1 MLNKI
6 IFPALLMV
14 LAYSLWLSPDFTQI
28 AAGVA
33 IFLFGVLSLKQGFHG
48 FSGGTLER
56 VLRACT
62 DKLWKSLSFGLVS
75 TTLMQSSSLV
85 SVLTISFLSVG
96 LLDLAS
102 GIGIIFGANLGT
114 TASAWLI
121 AGFGL
126 KVKIANYAMPMLIFG
141 VFFAFQKSKIL
152 KALGS
157 ILVGMGFL
165 FLGIHYMKE
174 GFSVFRE
181 TIDLTEY
188 AIPGTKGLL
197 VFVLIGIATT
207 VIIQSSD
214 ATMAIIITALSVQQ
228 ISYENSLALA
238 IGANIGTTITA
249 ILSAIGVN
257 IEGKRLAAAHLIFN
271 IITAL
276 VALLMMKQFVIAV
289 DYLADSVHIAA
300 DDYTLK
306 LAMFHTLFNITGILL
321 LLPFINKLVQLIEFI
336 FKGERV
342 SVDKPEYLN
351 AAAMAFPDTVILAVH
366 QETVRLYKHARYIIL
381 KTLGFSVISVFS
393 DKDLQQLLQQS
404 TVNESYDIEVA
415 YDRSIKGIYSAIIA
429 FISQASF
436 TWEMQQ
442 SGRLYWLREANR
454 HIVEAIKD
462 SKHLQKNLLLMNRS
476 VNIYVK
482 QEYDKIRY
490 QIAELLRELDSIRI
504 QVEQGGS
511 DINLLSF
518 DIFKV
523 KIKEQDQL
531 MNTRIDCLIR
541 EHKITPDTGTSLIND
556 SAYMYAIKQHLIAM
570 AETVFIKQDE
580 TIAETQRELILD
592 DNELLNV
599 IETHEHDLRGDK
611 DEQKKAT

>member
-6 IFPALLMV
+6 FFPALLMI

-33 IFLFGVLSLKQGFHG
+33 IFLFGVLSLKRGFHG
-48 FSGGTLER
+48 FTGGTLEKI
-56 VLRACT
+56 LRRCT

-85 SVLTISFLSVG
+85 SVLAISFLSVG

-126 KVKIANYAMPMLIFG
+126 KVKIANYAMPMLVFG
-141 VFFAFQKSKIL
+141 VLLVFQKSKTF
-152 KALGS
+152 KAIGA

-174 GFSVFRE
+174 GFSVFRD
-181 TIDLTEY
+181 TQNLAEY
-188 AIPGTKGLL
+188 AMPGIKGLL
-197 VFVLIGIATT
+197 LFILIGVTTT

-228 ISYENSLALA
+228 ITYENSLALA

-271 IITAL
+271 VITAC
-276 VALLMMKQFVIAV
+276 VALLMMQQFIIAV
-289 DYLADSVHIAA
+289 DYLARVVHIAA

-306 LAMFHTLFNITGILL
+306 LAMFHTLFNVTGILL
-321 LLPFINKLVQLIEFI
+321 LLPLVNKLVRLIEFI
-336 FKGERV
+336 LKGERV
-342 SVDKPEYLN
+342 SVDKPEFLN
-351 AAAMAFPDTVILAVH
+351 AAAMAFPDTVVLAVH
-366 QETVRLYKHARYIIL
+366 QETLRLYRHARYIIL
-381 KTLGFSVISVFS
+381 KTLGFSVTRVFS
-393 DKDLQQLLQQS
+393 EQDLQQLLLQS
-404 TVNESYDIEVA
+404 KVPDIYNIEAA
-415 YDRSIKGIYSAIIA
+415 YDRNIKGIYSAIIA
-429 FISQASF
+429 FISLAGF
-436 TWEMQQ
+436 TWEIQQ
-442 SGRLYWLREANR
+442 SGRLYWLREASR
-454 HIVEAIKD
+454 HIVEAVKD
-462 SKHLQKNLLLMNRS
+462 TKHLQKNLLLMNGTS
-476 VNIYVK
+476 NMFVK

-490 QIAELLRELDSIRI
+490 QIAELFRELESIRI
-504 QVEQGGS
+504 QVEQGSS

-518 DIFKV
+518 DLFKV
-523 KIKEQDQL
+523 RIKEQDQL
-531 MNTRIDCLIR
+531 MNSRIDGLIR
-541 EHKITPDTGTSLIND
+541 EHKITPEAGTSLIND
-556 SAYMYAIKQHLIAM
+556 SAYMYEIKKHLVA
-570 AETVFIKQDE
+570 
-580 TIAETQRELILD
+580 IAETLFVKQEEIISQAQRELVLD
-592 DNELLNV
+592 DNELVKV
-599 IETHEHDLRGDK
+599 IETSGNDLKG
-611 DEQKKAT
+611 A

>member
-1 MLNKI
+1 MLRNI
-6 IFPALLMV
+6 TLPALLLV
-14 LAYSLWLSPDFTQI
+14 LAYSLWLSADFTQI

-33 IFLFGVLSLKQGFHG
+33 VFLFGVLSLKQGFHS
-48 FSGGTLER
+48 FSGGALEKI
-56 VLRACT
+56 LRACT

-102 GIGIIFGANLGT
+102 GIGVIFGANLGT

-126 KVKIANYAMPMLIFG
+126 KVKIANYAMPMLVFG
-141 VFFAFQKSKIL
+141 VLLIFQQSKTA
-152 KALGS
+152 KAIGS

-174 GFSVFRE
+174 GFAVFRN
-181 TIDLTEY
+181 TIDLAEY

-197 VFVLIGIATT
+197 IFLLIGLATT
-207 VIIQSSD
+207 VVIQSSD

-257 IEGKRLAAAHLIFN
+257 IDGKRLAAAHLIFN
-271 IITAL
+271 IITAC
-276 VALLMMKQFVIAV
+276 VALLLLDQFVIAV
-289 DYLADSVHIAA
+289 DYLARIVHIAA

-306 LAMFHTLFNITGILL
+306 LAMFHTLFNITGVIL
-321 LLPFINKLVQLIEFI
+321 LLPFINQLVRFI
-336 FKGERV
+336 RFILKAEKV
-342 SVDKPEYLN
+342 SIDQPEYLN
-351 AAAMAFPDTVILAVH
+351 SAAMAFPDTVVLAVH

-381 KTLGFSVISVFS
+381 KTLGFSVSGVFS

-404 TVNESYDIEVA
+404 MINDSYNVQAA
-415 YDRSIKGIYSAIIA
+415 YNHNIKGIYSAIIA

-436 TWEMQQ
+436 TWEMLQA
-442 SGRLYWLREANR
+442 GRLYWLREANR

-462 SKHLQKNLLLMNRS
+462 CKHLQKNLLITSHSN
-476 VNIYVK
+476 NIFVT

-490 QIAELLRELDSIRI
+490 QIAELFRELDKIRI
-504 QVEQGGS
+504 QVEQGNA

-518 DIFKV
+518 DVFKA
-523 KIKEQDQL
+523 KIKEQDQQ
-531 MNTRIDCLIR
+531 MNARIDCLIR

-556 SAYMYAIKQHLIAM
+556 SAYMYAIKRHLVAM
-570 AETVFIKQDE
+570 AETVFVRQEEKISE
-580 TIAETQRELILD
+580 AQRELVLD
-592 DNELLNV
+592 DNELRNV
-599 IETHEHDLRGDK
+599 IETQDNEL
-611 DEQKKAT
+611 

>member
-1 MLNKI
+1 MLTKI
-6 IFPALLMV
+6 IFPVLLMI

-33 IFLFGVLSLKQGFHG
+33 IFLFGVLSLKQGFHS

-56 VLRACT
+56 ILRACT
-62 DKLWKSLSFGLVS
+62 NKLWKSLSFGLVS

-85 SVLTISFLSVG
+85 SVLAISFLSVG
-96 LLDLAS
+96 LLDLVS

-126 KVKIANYAMPMLIFG
+126 KVKIANYAMPMLVFG
-141 VFFAFQKSKIL
+141 VFLIFQNNKTF
-152 KALGS
+152 KAIGS

-174 GFSVFRE
+174 GFSVFRD
-181 TIDLTEY
+181 TINLAEY

-197 VFVLIGIATT
+197 VFILIGVATT

-214 ATMAIIITALSVQQ
+214 ATMAIIITALSVHQV
-228 ISYENSLALA
+228 SYENSLALA

-249 ILSAIGVN
+249 ILSAMGVN
-257 IEGKRLAAAHLIFN
+257 VEGKRLAAAHLIFN

-276 VALLMMKQFVIAV
+276 VALLMINQFVIAV
-289 DYLADSVHIAA
+289 DYLAEIVHIAA

-321 LLPFINKLVQLIEFI
+321 LLPFINQLVRFI
-336 FKGERV
+336 KFVFKDEIV

-351 AAAMAFPDTVILAVH
+351 TAAMAFPDTVVLAVH
-366 QETVRLYKHARYIIL
+366 QETVRLYRHARHIIL
-381 KTLGFSVISVFS
+381 KTLGLSVTYVIS
-393 DKDLQQLLQQS
+393 DKDLNQLLQDS
-404 TVNESYDIEVA
+404 TITGDYDVESA
-415 YDRSIKGIYSAIIA
+415 YDRNIKGIYSAIIA

-462 SKHLQKNLLLMNRS
+462 TKHLQKNLLMMNS
-476 VNIYVK
+476 SNNSFVK

-490 QIAELLRELDSIRI
+490 QIAELFRELDAIGI

-518 DIFKV
+518 DVFKV
-523 KIKEQDQL
+523 KIKEQDQQ
-531 MNTRIDCLIR
+531 MNERIDCLIR
-541 EHKITPDTGTSLIND
+541 EHKVTPEAGTSLIND
-556 SAYMYAIKQHLIAM
+556 SAYMYAIKKHLVAM
-570 AETVFIKQDE
+570 AETVFIRQEK
-580 TIAETQRELILD
+580 ISETQRELILD
-592 DNELLNV
+592 DNELVNV
-599 IETHEHDLRGDK
+599 IETHDNDLKGV
-611 DEQKKAT
+611 

>member
-6 IFPALLMV
+6 FLPVLLII

-28 AAGVA
+28 AAGIA
-33 IFLFGVLSLKQGFHG
+33 IFLFGVLSLKQGFHS
-48 FSGGTLER
+48 FSGGTLEKI
-56 VLRACT
+56 LRTCT

-85 SVLTISFLSVG
+85 SVLAISFLSVG

-126 KVKIANYAMPMLIFG
+126 KVKIANYAMPMLVFG
-141 VFFAFQKSKIL
+141 VLLLLQKNKTFNAI
-152 KALGS
+152 GS

-181 TIDLTEY
+181 TINLAEY
-188 AIPGTKGLL
+188 AIPGFKGLL
-197 VFVLIGIATT
+197 IYILIGVATT

-271 IITAL
+271 IITAF
-276 VALLMMKQFVIAV
+276 VALLMMDQFVIAV
-289 DYLADSVHIAA
+289 DYLASRVHIAA
-300 DDYTLK
+300 DDYALK

-321 LLPFINKLVQLIEFI
+321 LLPFINHLVRFIEYI
-336 FKGERV
+336 LKGERV
-342 SVDKPEYLN
+342 SVDKPKYLN
-351 AAAMAFPDTVILAVH
+351 AAAMAFPDTVVLAVH

-381 KTLGFSVISVFS
+381 KMLGLSVTSVFS

-404 TVNESYDIEVA
+404 IINETYDVEIA
-415 YDRSIKGIYSAIIA
+415 YERNIKGIYSAIIA
-429 FISQASF
+429 FISQAGF
-436 TWEMQQ
+436 TWKMQQ

-454 HIVEAIKD
+454 HIVEAVKD
-462 SKHLQKNLLLMNRS
+462 SKHLQKNLLMMNHS
-476 VNIYVK
+476 NNMFVK
-482 QEYDKIRY
+482 QEYDIIRY
-490 QIAELLRELDSIRI
+490 QIAELFRELDLVRI
-504 QVEQGGS
+504 QVEQGSS

-523 KIKEQDQL
+523 KIKEQDQR
-531 MNTRIDCLIR
+531 MNARIDGLIR
-541 EHKITPDTGTSLIND
+541 EHEITPEAGTSLIND
-556 SAYMYAIKQHLIAM
+556 SAYMYAIKKHLVAL
-570 AETVFIKQDE
+570 AETVFVKHE
-580 TIAETQRELILD
+580 EKNFETQRELVLD
-592 DNELLNV
+592 DNELVNV
-599 IETHEHDLRGDK
+599 IETQDSDLRG
-611 DEQKKAT
+611 T

>member
-6 IFPALLMV
+6 ILPSLLMI

-33 IFLFGVLSLKQGFHG
+33 IFLFGVLSLKNGFQG
-48 FSGGTLER
+48 FSGGTLEKI
-56 VLRACT
+56 LRTCT
-62 DKLWKSLSFGLVS
+62 NKLWKSLSFGLVS

-85 SVLTISFLSVG
+85 SVITISFLSVG

-102 GIGIIFGANLGT
+102 GIGIVFGANLGT
-114 TASAWLI
+114 TASTWLI

-126 KVKIANYAMPMLIFG
+126 KVKIANYAMPMLVFG
-141 VFFAFQKSKIL
+141 VFLVVQQNKTFRAI
-152 KALGS
+152 GS
-157 ILVGMGFL
+157 VLVGMGFL

-181 TIDLTEY
+181 TINLAEY
-188 AIPGTKGLL
+188 AIPGTKGLIIFIL
-197 VFVLIGIATT
+197 LGVATT

-249 ILSAIGVN
+249 ILSSLSVN

-271 IITAL
+271 LITAC
-276 VALLMMKQFVIAV
+276 VALLMLKQFVIAV
-289 DYLADSVHIAA
+289 DYLAQLVHIAA

-306 LAMFHTLFNITGILL
+306 LAMFHTLFNITGICL
-321 LLPFINKLVQLIEFI
+321 LLPFINQLVKLIERVL
-336 FKGERV
+336 KGEV
-342 SVDKPEYLN
+342 VTVDKPEYLSVT
-351 AAAMAFPDTVILAVH
+351 AMAFPDTVILAVH
-366 QETVRLYKHARYIIL
+366 QETLRLYRHAQKIIL
-381 KTLGFSVISVFS
+381 QTLGLSQVDFFS

-404 TVNESYDIEVA
+404 TVSDTYNVQEA

-429 FISQASF
+429 FISQASY

-462 SKHLQKNLLLMNRS
+462 SKHLQKNLLMMNS
-476 VNIYVK
+476 SSNQFVK

-490 QIAELLRELDSIRI
+490 QIAELFRELDIIRI
-504 QVEQGGS
+504 QTEQGSS

-523 KIKEQDQL
+523 KITEQDQQ
-531 MNTRIDCLIR
+531 MNERIDCLIR
-541 EHKITPDTGTSLIND
+541 EHKITPEAGTSLIND
-556 SAYMYAIKQHLIAM
+556 SAYMLAIKKHLVAM
-570 AETVFIKQDE
+570 AETVFVRQEEVISQ
-580 TIAETQRELILD
+580 AQRELILD
-592 DNELLNV
+592 DSELANV
-599 IETHEHDLRGDK
+599 IEAQNKDLKGV
-611 DEQKKAT
+611 

>member
-1 MLNKI
+1 MLTKI
-6 IFPALLMV
+6 TLPALLLV

-33 IFLFGVLSLKQGFHG
+33 IFLFGVMSLKQGFHG
-48 FSGGTLER
+48 FSGGVLEKI
-56 VLRACT
+56 LRSCT

-126 KVKIANYAMPMLIFG
+126 KVKIANYAMPMLVFG
-141 VFFAFQKSKIL
+141 VLLTFQKDKKF
-152 KALGS
+152 KAIGS
-157 ILVGMGFL
+157 ILVGLGFL

-174 GFSVFRE
+174 GFSAFRH
-181 TIDLTEY
+181 TIDLAEY

-197 VFVLIGIATT
+197 VFILIGLAIT

-214 ATMAIIITALSVQQ
+214 ATMAIIITALSVHQ

-271 IITAL
+271 IFTAC
-276 VALLMMKQFVIAV
+276 VALLMLDQFVIAV
-289 DYLADSVHIAA
+289 DYLAQVVHIAE

-321 LLPFINKLVQLIEFI
+321 LLPFISKLVQFIEYI
-336 FKGERV
+336 LQGEQV
-342 SVDKPEYLN
+342 SIDKPKFLN
-351 AAAMAFPDTVILAVH
+351 SAAMAFPDTVVIAVH

-381 KTLGFSVISVFS
+381 KTLGFSVIGVFS
-393 DKDLQQLLQQS
+393 DKDLQLLLEQS
-404 TVNESYDIEVA
+404 EINNSYNIETA
-415 YDRSIKGIYSAIIA
+415 YNRNIKGIYSAIIA

-436 TWEMQQ
+436 TWEMLQ

-462 SKHLQKNLLLMNRS
+462 CKHLQKNLVITSHSR
-476 VNIYVK
+476 NIFVT

-490 QIAELLRELDSIRI
+490 QIAELFRELDIIRI
-504 QVEQGGS
+504 QAEEDS
-511 DINLLSF
+511 KDINLLSF

-523 KIKEQDQL
+523 KIKEQDQQ
-531 MNTRIDCLIR
+531 MNARIDCLIR

-556 SAYMYAIKQHLIAM
+556 SAYMYAIKQHLVAM
-570 AETVFIKQDE
+570 AETVFVRQEEK
-580 TIAETQRELILD
+580 TSAAQRELVLD

-599 IETHEHDLRGDK
+599 IETHDNDLKG
-611 DEQKKAT
+611 T

>member
-1 MLNKI
+1 MLNKTF
-6 IFPALLMV
+6 FPILLMT

-33 IFLFGVLSLKQGFHG
+33 IFLFGVLSLKQGFQD
-48 FSGGTLER
+48 FSGGTLEK
-56 VLRACT
+56 VLQACT

-85 SVLTISFLSVG
+85 SVLAISFLSVG

-126 KVKIANYAMPMLIFG
+126 KVKIANFAMPMLVFG
-141 VFFAFQKSKIL
+141 VILVFQKNKTL

-174 GFSVFRE
+174 GFAIFRG
-181 TIDLTEY
+181 TIDLTQY

-197 VFVLIGIATT
+197 VFILIGIATT

-228 ISYENSLALA
+228 ISYENSLAVA

-249 ILSAIGVN
+249 ILSAISVN

-271 IITAL
+271 VITACI
-276 VALLMMKQFVIAV
+276 ALLMMNQFVIAV
-289 DYLADSVHIAA
+289 DYLAQIVHIAA
-300 DDYTLK
+300 NDYTLK
-306 LAMFHTLFNITGILL
+306 LAMFHSLFNITGILL
-321 LLPFINKLVQLIEFI
+321 LLPFINKLVQFIEYI
-336 FKGERV
+336 LKGELI

-351 AAAMAFPDTVILAVH
+351 AAAMAFPDTVLLAVH
-366 QETVRLYKHARYIIL
+366 QETLRLYRHARSIIL
-381 KTLGFSVISVFS
+381 KTLGLSESNVFS
-393 DKDLQQLLQQS
+393 DKDLLQPRI
-404 TVNESYDIEVA
+404 TDTYDIQAA
-415 YDRSIKGIYSAIIA
+415 YDRNIKGIYSAIIA
-429 FISQASF
+429 FISQANF
-436 TWEMQQ
+436 TWKIQQ

-462 SKHLQKNLLLMNRS
+462 TKHLQKNLLIMNS
-476 VNIYVK
+476 SKNSFAI
-482 QEYDKIRY
+482 QEYNKIRY
-490 QIAELLRELDSIRI
+490 QIAELFRELDIIRI
-504 QVEQGGS
+504 QAEQGS
-511 DINLLSF
+511 NDINLLSF
-518 DIFKV
+518 DVFKV
-523 KIKEQDQL
+523 KIKEQDQQ
-531 MNTRIDCLIR
+531 MNERIDSLIR
-541 EHKITPDTGTSLIND
+541 EHKMTPEAGTSLIND
-556 SAYMYAIKQHLIAM
+556 SAYMYAIKKHLVAM
-570 AETVFIKQDE
+570 AETIFIRQEE
-580 TIAETQRELILD
+580 TTSEAQRELLLD
-592 DNELLNV
+592 DNELINV
-599 IETHEHDLRGDK
+599 IETHENDLK
-611 DEQKKAT
+611 DSKR

>member
-1 MLNKI
+1 MLSKFI
-6 IFPALLMV
+6 LPILL
-14 LAYSLWLSPDFTQI
+14 LLLTYILWLSPDFTQV

-33 IFLFGVLSLKQGFHG
+33 IFLFGVLSLKQGFRS
-48 FSGGTLER
+48 FSGGALEK
-56 VLRACT
+56 VLCACT

-85 SVLTISFLSVG
+85 SVLAISFLSVG
-96 LLDLAS
+96 LLNLAS

-126 KVKIANYAMPMLIFG
+126 KVKIASYAMPMLVFG
-141 VFFAFQKSKIL
+141 VLLIFQQNKTF
-152 KALGS
+152 KAVGS

-174 GFSVFRE
+174 GFAVFHD
-181 TIDLTEY
+181 TINLAEY
-188 AIPGTKGLL
+188 AIPGTKGIL
-197 VFVLIGIATT
+197 VFILIGVATT

-228 ISYENSLALA
+228 ISYDNSLALA

-249 ILSAIGVN
+249 ILSAVGVN

-271 IITAL
+271 VITAV
-276 VALLMMKQFVIAV
+276 VALLILDQFVIAV
-289 DYLADSVHIAA
+289 DYLARLVHIAA

-306 LAMFHTLFNITGILL
+306 LAMFHTLFNVTGILI
-321 LLPFINKLVQLIEFI
+321 LLPFINQLVQFIEFI
-336 FKGERV
+336 LKGERV
-342 SVDKPEYLN
+342 SIDKPEFLN
-351 AAAMAFPDTVILAVH
+351 SAAMAFPDTVVLAVH

-381 KTLGFSVISVFS
+381 KTLGFSVSGVFS

-404 TVNESYDIEVA
+404 MINDSYNIEAA
-415 YDRSIKGIYSAIIA
+415 YNHNVKGIYSAIIA

-436 TWEMQQ
+436 TWEVLQT
-442 SGRLYWLREANR
+442 GRLYWLREASR

-462 SKHLQKNLLLMNRS
+462 CKHLQKNLLVSSRS
-476 VNIYVK
+476 NNMFVK

-490 QIAELLRELDSIRI
+490 QIAELLRELDIVRI
-504 QVEQGGS
+504 QEAQDSS

-523 KIKEQDQL
+523 KIKEQDQQ
-531 MNTRIDCLIR
+531 MNARIDCLIR
-541 EHKITPDTGTSLIND
+541 EHKISPDAGTSLIND
-556 SAYMYAIKQHLIAM
+556 SAYMYAIKQHLLAM
-570 AETVFIKQDE
+570 AEAVFVRQEENISE
-580 TIAETQRELILD
+580 AQRELVLD
-592 DNELLNV
+592 DNEVLKV
-599 IETHEHDLRGDK
+599 METHDNDLEGMQ
-611 DEQKKAT
+611 E

>member
-6 IFPALLMV
+6 FFPALLMI

-33 IFLFGVLSLKQGFHG
+33 IFLFGVLSLKRGFHG
-48 FSGGTLER
+48 FTGGTLEKI
-56 VLRACT
+56 LRRCT

-85 SVLTISFLSVG
+85 SVLAISFLSVG

-126 KVKIANYAMPMLIFG
+126 KVKIANYAMPMLVFG
-141 VFFAFQKSKIL
+141 VLLVFQKSKTF
-152 KALGS
+152 KAIGA

-174 GFSVFRE
+174 GFSVFRD
-181 TIDLTEY
+181 TQNLAEY
-188 AIPGTKGLL
+188 AMPGIKGLL
-197 VFVLIGIATT
+197 LFILIGVTTT

-228 ISYENSLALA
+228 ITYENSLALA

-271 IITAL
+271 VITAC
-276 VALLMMKQFVIAV
+276 VALLMMQQFIIAV
-289 DYLADSVHIAA
+289 DYLARVVHIAA

-306 LAMFHTLFNITGILL
+306 LAMFHTLFNVTGILL
-321 LLPFINKLVQLIEFI
+321 LLPFVNKLVQFI
-336 FKGERV
+336 KFILKGERV
-342 SVDKPEYLN
+342 SVDKPEFLN
-351 AAAMAFPDTVILAVH
+351 AAAMAFPDTVVLAVH
-366 QETVRLYKHARYIIL
+366 QETLRLYRHARYIIL
-381 KTLGFSVISVFS
+381 KTLGFSVTRVFS
-393 DKDLQQLLQQS
+393 EQDLQQLLLQS
-404 TVNESYDIEVA
+404 KVPDIYNIEAA
-415 YDRSIKGIYSAIIA
+415 YDRNIKGIYSAIIA
-429 FISQASF
+429 FISLAGF
-436 TWEMQQ
+436 TWEIQQ
-442 SGRLYWLREANR
+442 SGRLYWLREASR
-454 HIVEAIKD
+454 HIVEAVKD
-462 SKHLQKNLLLMNRS
+462 TKHLQKNLLLMNGTS
-476 VNIYVK
+476 NMFVK

-490 QIAELLRELDSIRI
+490 QIAELFRELESIRI
-504 QVEQGGS
+504 QVEQGSS

-518 DIFKV
+518 DLFKV
-523 KIKEQDQL
+523 RIKEQDQL
-531 MNTRIDCLIR
+531 MNSRIDGLIR
-541 EHKITPDTGTSLIND
+541 EHKITPEAGTSLIND
-556 SAYMYAIKQHLIAM
+556 SAYMYEIKKHLVA
-570 AETVFIKQDE
+570 
-580 TIAETQRELILD
+580 IAETLFVKQEEIISQAQRELVLD
-592 DNELLNV
+592 DNELVKV
-599 IETHEHDLRGDK
+599 IETSGNDLKG
-611 DEQKKAT
+611 A

>member
-6 IFPALLMV
+6 FLPVLLV
-14 LAYSLWLSPDFTQI
+14 ILAYILWLSPDFTQI

-33 IFLFGVLSLKQGFHG
+33 IFLFGVQSLKQGFHS
-48 FSGGTLER
+48 FSGGALER
-56 VLRACT
+56 ILRTCT
-62 DKLWKSLSFGLVS
+62 NKLWKSLSFGLVS

-85 SVLTISFLSVG
+85 SVLAISFLSVG

-102 GIGIIFGANLGT
+102 GIGIVFGANLGT

-126 KVKIANYAMPMLIFG
+126 KVKIANYAMPMLVIG
-141 VFFAFQKSKIL
+141 VFLTFQNNKVFNAI
-152 KALGS
+152 GS

-174 GFSVFRE
+174 GFSVFRD
-181 TIDLTEY
+181 TINLAEY
-188 AIPGTKGLL
+188 AMPGTKGLL
-197 VFVLIGIATT
+197 VFILIGVATT

-214 ATMAIIITALSVQQ
+214 ATMAIIITALSVHQ

-271 IITAL
+271 VITAF
-276 VALLMMKQFVIAV
+276 VALLMMDQFVIVV
-289 DYLADSVHIAA
+289 DYLADIVHIAA

-321 LLPFINKLVQLIEFI
+321 LLPFIKHLVQFIEFVL
-336 FKGERV
+336 KGEPV
-342 SVDKPEYLN
+342 SIDKPEYLN
-351 AAAMAFPDTVILAVH
+351 AAAMAFPDTVVLAVH
-366 QETVRLYKHARYIIL
+366 QETIRLYRHARHIIL
-381 KTLGFSVISVFS
+381 KTLGLSVTSVFS
-393 DKDLQQLLQQS
+393 DKDLEQVIQQS
-404 TVNESYDIEVA
+404 TITDTYDIEAA
-415 YDRSIKGIYSAIIA
+415 YDRNIKGIYSAIIA

-436 TWEMQQ
+436 TWKIQQ
-442 SGRLYWLREANR
+442 SGHLYWLREANR
-454 HIVEAIKD
+454 HIVEAIKN
-462 SKHLQKNLLLMNRS
+462 SKHLQKNLLLMNS
-476 VNIYVK
+476 SNNLFVK

-490 QIAELLRELDSIRI
+490 QIAELFRELDIIRI
-504 QVEQGGS
+504 QVEQGSS

-523 KIKEQDQL
+523 KIKEQDQQ
-531 MNTRIDCLIR
+531 MNARIDCLIR
-541 EHKITPDTGTSLIND
+541 EHKMTPEAGTSLIND
-556 SAYMYAIKQHLIAM
+556 SAYMYEIKKHLVAM
-570 AETVFIKQDE
+570 AETVFVKQE
-580 TIAETQRELILD
+580 TISETQRELILD
-592 DNELLNV
+592 DNELVNV
-599 IETHEHDLRGDK
+599 IATQDNDLKGV
-611 DEQKKAT
+611 